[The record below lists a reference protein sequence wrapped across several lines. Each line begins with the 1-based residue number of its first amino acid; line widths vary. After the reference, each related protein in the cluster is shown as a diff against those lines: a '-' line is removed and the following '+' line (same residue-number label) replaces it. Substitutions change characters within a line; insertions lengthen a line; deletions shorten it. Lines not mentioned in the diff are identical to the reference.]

1 MASEKITAM
10 PDLAGGQIPTDVL
23 PLVDLSAL
31 PPNQNVKSSL
41 NDLFAVVTK
50 NITDRAVRF
59 QAPGSAP
66 TVSVAG
72 QGGLYFDG
80 ADFRVSEN
88 GAAWASLVTAGLI
101 TASGLTQSSARIL
114 GRTTAG
120 TGAVEEITV
129 GANLSL
135 AAGSLAVTGVA
146 LSGSIT
152 TSGLTQ
158 SSARILGR
166 TTAGTGA
173 VEEISI
179 GANLTLAGG
188 QLSAT
193 GGAAPGGAAS
203 NVQYNAGG
211 GTFGGSAAFVFNLSL
226 SPTVDITTTGAGVT
240 ALRVTGAAAQTA
252 EIILVRQGG
261 DNTAALLTLQQGVLS
276 SLTNNFPFRFENAS
290 GTLIAGIATTPATG
304 NYRFVIPGQNNNTPG
319 YVCGTINSGHG
330 IGVDAT
336 GNYLAVFASNA
347 PCLWGDG
354 ASGRVVVNSA
364 FAFVFSANPAN
375 TPDIGLFRQAG
386 GVLRVTNGTTGAGQ
400 LLLGSSSDTASG
412 QLHVISQSTGR
423 NAAQFLSASG
433 STFAPIVGVV
443 TATTTSADT
452 THVISL
458 RARSTGTPG
467 VGFGGTINLSA
478 QTSTTNDVQAAEIRW
493 NWTNATHATRTSEVR
508 VSVIAGG
515 SSVDVIEID
524 SGALTILG
532 RDLRLTQTSGGV
544 TYTGFVAPGT
554 LTGGNSVYTMPPS
567 FPAVSGY
574 VMTCDTFGVL
584 SWSVLTTGADILETQ
599 VFS

>member
-10 PDLAGGQIPTDVL
+10 PDLAGGQIPTDLV
-23 PLVDLSAL
+23 PLVDLSAV
-31 PPNQNVKSSL
+31 PASQNVKSTL

-50 NITDRAVRF
+50 NITDRAIRF

-66 TVSVAG
+66 AVSGAS
-72 QGGLYFDG
+72 QGGIYFDG
-80 ADFRVSEN
+80 TDFKVSEN
-88 GAAWASLVTAGLI
+88 GGAWTNVVTAGLI
-101 TASGLTQSSARIL
+101 TSSGLTQSTARIL

-152 TSGLTQ
+152 ASGLTQ

-173 VEEISI
+173 VEEITI
-179 GANLTLAGG
+179 GSGLTLSGG

-193 GGAAPGGAAS
+193 GGATPGGVAT
-203 NVQYNAGG
+203 NIQYNAGAG
-211 GTFGGSAAFVFNLSL
+211 SFGGSNNFVFNAST
-226 SPTVDITTTGAGVT
+226 SPTVDLITTGAAVT
-240 ALRVTGAAAQTA
+240 ALRVTGNAAQTA
-252 EIILVRQGG
+252 EVVLFRQSG
-261 DNTAALLTLQQGVLS
+261 DNGASILTLQAGIGASVAS
-276 SLTNNFPFRFENAS
+276 YPFRYENAL
-290 GTLIAGIATTPATG
+290 GTLQAGIQAIPGTG
-304 NYRFVIPGQNNNTPG
+304 IVRFVVPGQNNNQPG
-319 YVCGTINSGHG
+319 FVVGSVGSGNG
-330 IGVDAT
+330 IGVDST
-336 GNYLAVFASNA
+336 GGYITLFASA
-347 PCLWGDG
+347 SPMLWGDG
-354 ASGRVVVNSA
+354 SLGRAIINQGYSLVFGSGPSVA
-364 FAFVFSANPAN
+364 A
-375 TPDIGLFRQAG
+375 DIGLYRQAS
-386 GVLRVTNGTTGAGQ
+386 GVLRITNGTTGGGQ
-400 LLLGSSSDTASG
+400 LLLGTSSDTATG

-423 NAAQFLSASG
+423 NAAQFVSASG

-458 RARSTGTPG
+458 RARSTGTP
-467 VGFGGTINLSA
+467 VAGFGGTINLSA

-599 VFS
+599 IFS